1 MPNLSPLRRAAAL
14 AFALALAPT
23 TARADDVI
31 LVPHIWAP
39 ASMDPAYVRLLEQ
52 DLKTVL
58 EDNDFLVLDTDAV
71 SRGAGIDLAA
81 CDFARMPACT
91 TDALQSLPVRVAV
104 LLTLQETPDSTLLYV
119 DFYDKRG
126 EPFLQAELPVEL
138 GKERKLALSVALF
151 AVDAIQAVGPSP
163 DAVVTAATRLVQG
176 DARPATGAVEVSDII
191 VYSPTPDDD
200 EPAPDRTPDDD
211 AEPQDALAD
220 DPNGEDLDDGDAGD
234 DEDDDDP
241 VERIRDLGSLPP
253 RLVLGAGRAFAAR
266 DVDAD
271 RWYQR
276 RSPHAGRV
284 ILELRGGF
292 SHSDGR
298 RAAFSFAYLEEPTD
312 TTPETLLWLEGPI
325 RGLSGRAAGYVGYAP
340 TTWIDAG
347 LMVGVHASQDTIAIG
362 YLTPDQDPDLGPAN
376 KFPVYRLFFQPR
388 ARFWPVG
395 VGPAK
400 PYVALGAE
408 ATIVRNWT
416 FTAEGAEAF
425 ARPPGGVMASFV
437 TAAGLALDPH
447 PRIGLV
453 LEVQA
458 LYHLG
463 TLSNPRVGLGG
474 DMVGNYPP
482 APKGSGFGIAP
493 EIGLQLRL

>member
-1 MPNLSPLRRAAAL
+1 MPNLSPLRHAAAL
-14 AFALALAPT
+14 ALALALAPT
-23 TARADDVI
+23 AARADDVI

-39 ASMDPAYVRLLEQ
+39 DSMDPAYVRLLEQ

-81 CDFARMPACT
+81 CDFARMPVCT
-91 TDALQSLPVRVAV
+91 TEALQSLPVRVAV
-104 LLTLQETPDSTLLYV
+104 LLTLQETPDATLLYV

-126 EPFLQAELPVEL
+126 EPFMQAELPVEI

-151 AVDAIQAVGPSP
+151 AVDAIVAVGPSP

-176 DARPATGAVEVSDII
+176 DARPASAPVEQGDIV
-191 VYSPTPDDD
+191 VYSPTFDDD
-200 EPAPDRTPDDD
+200 EPAPVTPDEDEDD
-211 AEPQDALAD
+211 V
-220 DPNGEDLDDGDAGD
+220 DDGPLTLDGGAPEDDVDGGV

-241 VERIRDLGSLPP
+241 VERIRDLGTLPP

-266 DVDAD
+266 DEDAD

-362 YLTPDQDPDLGPAN
+362 YLHPDEDPDLGPAN

-400 PYVALGAE
+400 PYVAVGAE

-425 ARPPGGVMASFV
+425 ARPPGGVMASFMG
-437 TAAGLALDPH
+437 AAGLTLDPH
-447 PRIGLV
+447 PRVGLV

-493 EIGLQLRL
+493 EVGFQLRL